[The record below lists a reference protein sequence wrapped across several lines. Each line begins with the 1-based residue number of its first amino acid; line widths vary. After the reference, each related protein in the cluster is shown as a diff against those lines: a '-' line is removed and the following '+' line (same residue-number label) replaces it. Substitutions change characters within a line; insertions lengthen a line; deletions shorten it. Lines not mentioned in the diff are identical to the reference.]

1 MHSFLA
7 WLRGSLARPFLLYF
21 GAVTALLVIC
31 AVPAIALIE
40 LSTGSGSAINV
51 SGSMRMQSYK
61 LALAVADP
69 YETQEERR
77 RETLHAVRDFA
88 AKLASPGLLSGF
100 KQRLDD
106 PAYPQYTAL
115 KERFETNMAPLAE
128 ASIESEEARKRFLA
142 QVPDFVGQV
151 DRFVQTLENSL
162 NRRLAALKWMLA
174 AILVGLA
181 SSTFLMVRY
190 LRRRL
195 FTPLDEIGKAAHA
208 VRKGSFGVRAPVRSH
223 DEIGR
228 LAEAFNYMVAELGGF
243 YGRLESEVEKK
254 TADLARRNGLLQLL
268 SKVGRA
274 VSAGDRLEAKGL
286 GAVLDDACRLMGA
299 ASACVTVGDEGTRYA
314 LAKSAAWQEGDE
326 RSARAFPFAV
336 RGGTAGGALQ
346 IRFGSEEA
354 GGWQNDVAT
363 ALAQTIGADITR
375 ALRQLDGRR
384 LAVLEERS
392 TIARELHDSIAQTLS
407 YCRIQ
412 VHRLKVFLGRGS
424 MDESVQGAIDE
435 LSEGVN
441 TAYRQIREVLTAF
454 RTQPS
459 ARNLSGAVEETVEE
473 FRNRTG
479 IEISVENALSGLELS
494 PNSHVHITYIL
505 REALVNV
512 EKHAHAKHVD
522 VRLLRLADGSAVLDV
537 TDDGEGID
545 ENAAKANHFGLSIM
559 KERAEALGGTL
570 EVRRVAPEGGTRV
583 RLTVPAAS
591 GSAER
596 KA

>member
-21 GAVTALLVIC
+21 GAVAALLVIC

-77 RETLHAVRDFA
+77 RETQQAVRDFSS
-88 AKLASPGLLSGF
+88 KLSSPGLLSGF
-100 KQRLDD
+100 KQRPDD
-106 PAYPQYTAL
+106 PAYPQYTKL
-115 KERFETNMAPLAE
+115 KERFERNVAPLAE
-128 ASIESEEARKRFLA
+128 ASIADEDARKRFLA
-142 QVPDFVGQV
+142 QVPDFVGEV

-181 SSTFLMVRY
+181 SGTFLIVRY

-195 FTPLDEIGKAAHA
+195 FTPLGEIGRAAHA
-208 VRKGSFGVRAPVRSH
+208 VRRGRFDVRAPVRSH

-228 LAEAFNYMVAELGGF
+228 VAEAFNYMVEELGGF

-286 GAVLDDACRLMGA
+286 SGVLDEACRLMGA
-299 ASACVTVGDEGTRYA
+299 ASACVTVGDESARYV
-314 LAKSAAWQEGDE
+314 LSKSAAWQDGDE
-326 RSARAFPFAV
+326 RLARAFPFAV
-336 RGGTAGGALQ
+336 KGESAGGALQ
-346 IRFGSEEA
+346 IRFEGEEA
-354 GGWQNDVAT
+354 GGWQSDVAS

-375 ALRQLDGRR
+375 AVRQLDGRR

-412 VHRLKVFLGRGS
+412 VHRLKFFLGRSGP
-424 MDESVQGAIDE
+424 DKDVQGAIDE

-454 RTQPS
+454 RMQPS
-459 ARNLSGAVEETVEE
+459 SKTLSGAVDETVEE

-479 IEISVENALSGLELS
+479 IAISVENALTGLELS
-494 PNSHVHITYIL
+494 PNSHVHIIYIL

-512 EKHAHAKHVD
+512 EKHAHAKHVA

-537 TDDGEGID
+537 TDDGQGID

-559 KERAEALGGTL
+559 KERAEALGGSL
-570 EVRRVAPEGGTRV
+570 SVSRVSPEGGTRV
-583 RLTVPAAS
+583 RLTLPAAP
-591 GSAER
+591 GPAEK